1 MACETGSFFCL
12 VRDHASAMIRFPRPC
27 GDACR
32 RMGGCTP
39 LRLNRIQSV
48 GLRDRRLRVRI
59 LSGAFRG
66 RRPVAGRPVRNGKVA
81 GSNPAGS
88 TTCGMPPRVSADI
101 PGNDVMPRRRASAM
115 EHADSGLPPAAT
127 RMWCSGSTPASQA
140 GDRGFEPRH
149 PLHPEN
155 QNNGSDPTMGLA
167 AVLPWGASG
176 ENMDEQPRHGHAAS
190 RNKETCHRPGSSE
203 EEQVP
208 FKHWVRIS

>member
-1 MACETGSFFCL
+1 MS
-12 VRDHASAMIRFPRPC
+12 P
-27 GDACR
+27 
-32 RMGGCTP
+32 
-39 LRLNRIQSV
+39 
-48 GLRDRRLRVRI
+48 VRI
-59 LSGAFRG
+59 GSGALRG

-101 PGNDVMPRRRASAM
+101 PRNDVTSRRRAPAM
-115 EHADSGLPPAAT
+115 GYADSGLPPAARET
-127 RMWCSGSTPASQA
+127 AGPAGPSAGRPVRMWCSGSTPASQA

-149 PLHPEN
+149 PLYPEN

-167 AVLPWGASG
+167 AVLSMGRFRK
-176 ENMDEQPRHGHAAS
+176 NMDEQPRHGHASS
-190 RNKETCHRPGSSE
+190 RTGTCHRPGSSE